1 MKRAD
6 LYPYSDGSRFI
17 GRAADEIF
25 NEIENNNIWL
35 EDESVSGSGSTFK
48 QTKEIIKELPGIIN
62 MFKIKSIFDIPC
74 GDFNWFRNLD
84 MSGISYTGGDIV
96 KKIISNNKKMY
107 SKGDIRFID
116 FNLLEDDVLKTD
128 LVFCRDCLVHFSFAD
143 INKALTGIKKSGSIY
158 LMTTTFPDEKVN
170 DDIPTG
176 GWRPINLEMP
186 PFNFQSPIL
195 LLNENCTEMNG
206 AFKDKSLGLWK
217 IDSID
222 I

>member
-35 EDESVSGSGSTFK
+35 EDESVSGSGSTFE

>member
-1 MKRAD
+1 
-6 LYPYSDGSRFI
+6 
-17 GRAADEIF
+17 
-25 NEIENNNIWL
+25 
-35 EDESVSGSGSTFK
+35 
-48 QTKEIIKELPGIIN
+48 

-84 MSGISYTGGDIV
+84 LSGISYTGGDIV

-107 SKGDIRFID
+107 STGDIRFID

-128 LVFCRDCLVHFSFAD
+128 LVFCRDCLVHFSFDD

-176 GWRPINLEMP
+176 GWRPINLEMQ